1 MATITAPRPS
11 VSGTKAGR
19 MTSERPMYR
28 NPGIDDAKE
37 AVKRP
42 ELIELSDYTAPTM
55 PTEQAFR
62 ATWARLKRRMSAP
75 EDPFLPHSVLDRASL
90 TQINDLAGPPDA
102 GELLLAL
109 DEQLGEWSSNAGD
122 YPKLRTLVVPP
133 CDTSGTLAIWAQT
146 RGHALLPEPK
156 RSELTALA
164 AKAWRP
170 DLSGDGLLVIPRLEH
185 WFLRERNGLHAVRA
199 LLSQLASTE
208 RRCLVGCDSWAWRFI
223 VKAAQADLALPHPHT
238 FEPFDARRLRDW
250 FATLARDSDGITAT
264 FRLAGNGD
272 DVLACDSNG
281 EPHNAH
287 LRQLAAHSG
296 GIPWVAWHLW
306 RASLKV
312 SAGEVPLSDRAAGAT
327 ANDART
333 VWVVGTD
340 EVALPRSNEDRALLV
355 LQALLIHGGLTPTEL
370 ALVLPTTGE
379 PDMLAA
385 LVSTGHLQS
394 EPRTHRHRISPMAYP
409 TIRKALKA
417 AGFPTGAI

>member
-1 MATITAPRPS
+1 MC
-11 VSGTKAGR
+11 
-19 MTSERPMYR
+19 R

-37 AVKRP
+37 TVKP
-42 ELIELSDYTAPTM
+42 LELIELSDYTAPTM

-62 ATWARLKRRMSAP
+62 AIWARLKRRMSTP
-75 EDPFLPHSVLDRASL
+75 EDPFLSHSVLDRASL
-90 TQINDLAGPPDA
+90 AQINDLAGPPDGA
-102 GELLLAL
+102 QQLLLAL
-109 DEQLGEWSSNAGD
+109 DEQLGEWSNDAGD
-122 YPKLRTLVVPP
+122 QPKLRTLVFPP
-133 CDTSGTLAIWAQT
+133 CDTSATLATWAKT
-146 RGHALLPEPK
+146 RGHALLEAPK
-156 RSELTALA
+156 RSELTGQANQGGL
-164 AKAWRP
+164 P
-170 DLSGDGLLVIPRLEH
+170 DLSGTGLLVIPRLEH

-208 RRCLVGCDSWAWRFI
+208 RRCLIGCDSWAWRFI
-223 VKAAQADLALPHPHT
+223 VKAVQADLALPHPHT

-250 FATLARDSDGITAT
+250 FATLALDSDGITAT

-312 SAGEVPLSDRAAGAT
+312 SAAEVPLSDRAEGAT

-333 VWVVGTD
+333 VWVVGID
-340 EVALPRSNEDRALLV
+340 EVELPRSNEDRALLV
-355 LQALLIHGGLTPTEL
+355 LQALLIHGELTPDEL
-370 ALVLPTTGE
+370 ATVLPTTGE
-379 PDMLAA
+379 PNMLAA
-385 LVSTGHLQS
+385 LVVTGHLQCD
-394 EPRTHRHRISPMAYP
+394 PGTHRHRVSPMAYP

-417 AGFPTGAI
+417 AGLPTGAI